1 MKEGDIVLDH
11 FAVLYRENR
20 IIFLLLGAIN
30 VILGVLLSRGVSLY
44 GSRRVTEAMGAR
56 KPAVSP
62 YRRCS
67 MLVEQSLVA
76 CGKLIEKR
84 SIYQKARDKM
94 KKAGYRGEYAP
105 VAYIFVRYVVSA
117 VIFLAALFTN
127 YPDVIRPIAFVVL
140 VNSIVSAVI
149 SANKRKV
156 NLRFQKHI
164 YKIYKYLHNQISSGV
179 KPTDAVRTVY
189 ETTDDREIRDVLI
202 RLAARYELTLDID
215 SALEEL
221 RSSFDTHEA
230 ETLCLALKQGIQT
243 GDNKE
248 LLAKQEDIMFKKY
261 FNYIQAETDSCRNR
275 GVAAAAVFVAI
286 IAVMIIVPM
295 LDDLGQA
302 VGRIFIN

>member
-1 MKEGDIVLDH
+1 VKEGDIVLDH

-20 IIFLLLGAIN
+20 IMFLLLGAIN
-30 VILGVLLSRGVSLY
+30 VVLGVLLSRGVSLY
-44 GSRRVTEAMGAR
+44 GSGRVTEAMGAR

>member
-20 IIFLLLGAIN
+20 IMFLLLGAIN
-30 VILGVLLSRGVSLY
+30 VVLGVLLSRGVSLY
-44 GSRRVTEAMGAR
+44 GSGRVTEAMGAR

>member
-1 MKEGDIVLDH
+1 M
-11 FAVLYRENR
+11 
-20 IIFLLLGAIN
+20 FLLLGAIN
-30 VILGVLLSRGVSLY
+30 VVLGVLLSRGVSLY
-44 GSRRVTEAMGAR
+44 GSGRVTEAMGAR